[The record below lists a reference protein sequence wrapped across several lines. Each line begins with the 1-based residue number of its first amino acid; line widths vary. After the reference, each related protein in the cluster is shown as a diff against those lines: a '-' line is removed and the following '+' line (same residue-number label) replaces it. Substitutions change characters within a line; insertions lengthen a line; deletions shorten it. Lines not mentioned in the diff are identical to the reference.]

1 MVNVLAILNDL
12 KTKVDN
18 LGVGDLSDVVK
29 NQVEKIAKF
38 NKLNTKV
45 NKLDQKTLDATTLI
59 HIN

>member
-1 MVNVLAILNDL
+1 MVNVQAILNDL
-12 KTKVDN
+12 KAKVDN